1 MELLFSYMIED
12 KKFFYKHDIIKLI
25 LKEEK
30 NFVLNYEDLENLS
43 RKNVFC

>member
-12 KKFFYKHDIIKLI
+12 EKFFYKHDIIKLI

-30 NFVLNYEDLENLS
+30 ELCFKL
-43 RKNVFC
+43 